1 MQFEVHYRAPP
12 VADWDI
18 KDAHPYS
25 MYGFLQ
31 LITDGSPKKNP
42 REKEKQGEEE
52 KRMPADTWKKNN
64 RQ

>member
-1 MQFEVHYRAPP
+1 
-12 VADWDI
+12 
-18 KDAHPYS
+18 

-52 KRMPADTWKKNN
+52 KRMPADT
-64 RQ
+64 